1 MNYKTSQKQAI
12 FDTVKLAKNHPTAQE
27 VYEAVRKSVPKMS
40 FATVYRNLAQLAKD
54 GKIAEVQFVDNKKRY
69 EALLHPHQHFIC
81 RKCGRI
87 IDMEL
92 SKLLNVEET
101 VQKMQCH
108 KVESFNL
115 ELMGTCA
122 KCLSR

>member
-1 MNYKTSQKQAI
+1 MSYKTSQKEAI
-12 FDTVKLAKNHPTAQE
+12 LNVVKRSKNHPTAQE
-27 VYEAVRKSVPKMS
+27 VYEQVRLAVPKIS

-54 GKIAEVQFVDNKKRY
+54 RQISEVQFVDNKKRY

-81 RKCGRI
+81 NKCGRI

-122 KCLSR
+122 KCLG